1 MPWLPTHSADQV
13 RRTRWVILVVLAVS
27 LAVISIDNTILN
39 VALPTIQKKLG
50 ASNTEL
56 QWIVDA
62 YTIVFSGLLLVM
74 GSLSDR
80 FGRRGTLL
88 AGLVAFATFS
98 GLSAW
103 SGSSSLLIA
112 YRAVMGIG
120 GAAIMPTTLSIL
132 VATFA
137 DSRERARAI
146 GIWTAVSATGIA
158 LGPLAGGFLVE
169 HFWWGSVFLVNVP
182 ICAVAVAACVA
193 WVPTSSDPGA
203 PRVDVPGALL
213 SVAAIVLVLFAVIQA
228 PDEGWA
234 NPGIYGTFV
243 AGLAVGAGFVL
254 LERRRHEPMLETSL
268 FRNPQFSSAN
278 MSMVLVFLALMGTM
292 FLSTQYLQNVLGY
305 GALQAGAA
313 SLPVSVALVVFS
325 PLSARVDARFGTRAT
340 VAVGFVVVAG
350 GLLMAAAWGLSTP
363 YLFMAVTY
371 VVIGVGLA
379 TAMTPATNAIMNAVP
394 REKAG
399 IGSAMNDVTRELG
412 GAVGVAILG
421 SVLASKYGG
430 QLGVDIARYAEG
442 THTSVPQQAII
453 AIESSVGS
461 ALGIARN
468 VGGDTGRRLAA
479 AAKSA
484 FVDGQSEAMVI
495 AAIAALAG
503 AVVAWRWLPRV
514 SRDPGGDHV

>member
-1 MPWLPTHSADQV
+1 MALLPTHSPEQV

-39 VALPTIQKKLG
+39 VALPTIQKDLG

-62 YTIVFSGLLLVM
+62 YTMVFSGLLLVM

-88 AGLVAFATFS
+88 GGLVVFAAFS

-103 SGSSSLLIA
+103 SGSSGVLIA
-112 YRAVMGIG
+112 YRAVMGVG

-132 VATFA
+132 VTTFT

-146 GIWTAVSATGIA
+146 GIWTAVSAAGIA

-182 ICAVAVAACVA
+182 ICAVAVAACVL

-203 PRVDVPGALL
+203 PRVDVPGATA
-213 SVAAIVLVLFAVIQA
+213 SVVAIGLVLYAVIQA
-228 PDEGWA
+228 PDEGWTD
-234 NPGIYGTFV
+234 PGIYGTFL
-243 AGLAVGAGFVL
+243 AGLAVGAGFVV
-254 LERRRHEPMLETSL
+254 LERRRAQPMLDVSL

-292 FLSTQYLQNVLGY
+292 FLTTQYLQNVVGY

-313 SLPVSVALVVFS
+313 SLPVSVVLVVFS
-325 PLSARVDARFGTRAT
+325 PLSVRVDARFGTRAT

-350 GLLMAAAWGLSTP
+350 GLLMTATWGVSTP
-363 YLFMAVTY
+363 YVFMAVTY

-394 REKAG
+394 RERAG

-412 GAVGVAILG
+412 GAVGVAVLG
-421 SVLASKYGG
+421 SVLASKYSGR
-430 QLGVDIARYAEG
+430 LGSEIARYADE
-442 THTSVPQQAII
+442 THTSVPQQAMI
-453 AIESSVGS
+453 AVESSVGS
-461 ALGIARN
+461 ALDVARD
-468 VGGDTGRRLAA
+468 VGGDTGRRLAG

-484 FVDGQSEAMVI
+484 FVEGQSEAMVM
-495 AAIAALAG
+495 AALAALGG
-503 AVVAWRWLPRV
+503 AVVAWRWLSRV
-514 SRDPGGDHV
+514 TGDASEDHA